1 MKLVLA
7 LLFSCLPL
15 LAGAQEKLPKD
26 VAQFVDNADMCE
38 HFAGEW
44 DDNDKARQREITQAI
59 EQSCGAA
66 QQQLKLLRVKY
77 AKQPA
82 IKKAI
87 AAHANDAVM
96 SYRKPDKRD

>member
-1 MKLVLA
+1 MKLLLV

-26 VAQFVDNADMCE
+26 VAQFVENAQMCE

-59 EQSCGAA
+59 EQSCGQA
-66 QQQLKLLRVKY
+66 QRQWKRLSAKY
-77 AKQPA
+77 AGQP
-82 IKKAI
+82 KLQKVI
-87 AAHANDAVM
+87 ADNANDAVR
-96 SYRKPDKRD
+96 SFQK